1 MIKILKSL
9 KGHSNG
15 KVLLIEEDGL
25 IFVRKYGDIHRNLER
40 YKELQ
45 DKISIP
51 NILDET
57 DEYYDMEY
65 VSNLGIKKYISN
77 YNLSFLVKFITET
90 IDKLSQDTVMKDYTE
105 VFRKKLNSFNFE
117 KYDLPFT
124 AEDLLSRL
132 PKLIPQST
140 YHGDFT
146 MDNILYSVTD
156 HKFVMIDP
164 LTTDYDSYIFDV
176 AKLRQDITCKWFIRN
191 DDVYYDYKLKVL
203 SNKLKEYYDDNL
215 LILMLLRVL
224 PYTKTEKDAQFLI
237 DEIKKLWK

>member
-1 MIKILKSL
+1 MKILKSL

-15 KVLLIEEDGL
+15 KVLLIQDED
-25 IFVRKYGDIHRNLER
+25 IFVRKYGDIQRNLER
-40 YKELQ
+40 YKDLQ
-45 DKISIP
+45 DKISVP
-51 NILDET
+51 KILNQT

-65 VSNLGIKKYISN
+65 VSNLDIKKYISN
-77 YNLSFLVKFITET
+77 YNLSFLVKFISET
-90 IDKLSQDTVMKDYTE
+90 IAKLAKDSVMKDYTE
-105 VFRKKLNSFNFE
+105 VFRKKLNAFNFE

-124 AEDLLSRL
+124 AEDLLSKL
-132 PKLIPQST
+132 PKMIPQSS

-164 LTTDYDSYIFDV
+164 LTTDYDSYIFDI

-191 DDVYYDYKLKVL
+191 DNVYYDYKLKVL

-215 LILMLLRVL
+215 
-224 PYTKTEKDAQFLI
+224 
-237 DEIKKLWK
+237 